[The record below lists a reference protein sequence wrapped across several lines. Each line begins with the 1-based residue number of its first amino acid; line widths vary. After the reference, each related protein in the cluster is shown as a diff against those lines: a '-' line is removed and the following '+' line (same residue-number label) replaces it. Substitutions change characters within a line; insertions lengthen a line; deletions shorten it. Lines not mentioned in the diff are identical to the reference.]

1 MTTTTAPTSDRERHL
16 AWGALTFLL
25 LLPVTLPVPVL
36 RALVLE
42 RFSVTDAQATWFM
55 AANMLGGLLVAPL
68 IGRLGDRSIDRRRLA
83 ITVILADALLLLG
96 MAWPLSFAE
105 FLALRVI
112 EGMAHIA
119 ALTLVMALCA
129 DAAGE
134 RRGRAMGMIGG
145 GLTLGVATGASVG
158 GILGK
163 HDPTATL
170 QIGAAVLAVAAVV
183 ATISLPP
190 GRILDR
196 SDRASVPPGTRR
208 RLLLPLA
215 FAFLDRFTVGFFT
228 SGFPLFLAGV
238 HHVARP
244 QIGMLL
250 GAFLFPFALLSYPFG
265 KLAERR
271 SATTLV
277 AVGSAV
283 YGALVALVGVLP
295 PAWLWALMPALG
307 LASAVMFVPT
317 LLFLLERAP
326 GLGRSTAMAAF
337 HGAGSAGF
345 LLGPLCC
352 GAIVAAVGDAPRGYA
367 WAFVAAGATELACV
381 LVLVCSLRAGSR
393 RHSIDNNRSG
403 QS

>member
-1 MTTTTAPTSDRERHL
+1 MTGNGPPAADSRRHL
-16 AWGALTFLL
+16 AWGALAFLL

-42 RFSVTDAQATWFM
+42 RFSVSDGQATWFM

-68 IGRLGDRSIDRRRLA
+68 IGRLGDRAVDRRRLTIAA
-83 ITVILADALLLLG
+83 ILLDAMLLLT

-119 ALTLVMALCA
+119 ALTLLMALCA

-134 RRGRAMGMIGG
+134 RRGRAMGMVGG
-145 GLTLGVATGASVG
+145 GLTLGVATGAALG

-170 QIGAAVLAVAAVV
+170 QIGAAVLAAAALLAVV
-183 ATISLPP
+183 VLPSGNVDSRT
-190 GRILDR
+190 GRGT
-196 SDRASVPPGTRR
+196 APPGTGRR
-208 RLLLPLA
+208 MLLPLA

-238 HHVARP
+238 HRIERP

-271 SATTLV
+271 SATALV
-277 AVGSAV
+277 AIGSAV
-283 YGALVALVGVLP
+283 YGGLVALVGVVP
-295 PAWLWALMPALG
+295 PSWLWGLMPALG

-326 GLGRSTAMAAF
+326 GLGRSSAMAAF
-337 HGAGSAGF
+337 HGVGSAGF

-352 GAIVAAVGDAPRGYA
+352 GGIVTAVGDLPRGYA
-367 WAFVAAGATELACV
+367 CAFVAAGATELACV
-381 LVLVCSLRAGSR
+381 SALGWSLRRQSALHRTDDNR
-393 RHSIDNNRSG
+393 RS